1 MDKRG
6 LKITTIPRKRV
17 ARSKVMTFNQ
27 EISDRYKKYLV
38 PYKFGM
44 GKNCI
49 STLPQKY
56 IGEGNMPSIIPPES
70 ELFSLSVDVTACLNH
85 RYVTIIQTT
94 SFKRTNSLP
103 TLKQDTDVMLKMRR
117 CPLKCCYNHG
127 KISLM

>member
-1 MDKRG
+1 
-6 LKITTIPRKRV
+6 
-17 ARSKVMTFNQ
+17 
-27 EISDRYKKYLV
+27 
-38 PYKFGM
+38 
-44 GKNCI
+44 
-49 STLPQKY
+49 
-56 IGEGNMPSIIPPES
+56 MPSIIPPES

-85 RYVTIIQTT
+85 RYVNIIQTT